1 MPKVL
6 YKKVDAEGI
15 KRTEGSFQ
23 FSPITKGVSYSRNQ
37 RHLNSYEEK
46 LMKKFR
52 CGYSTLVKS
61 LIAEKYQKE
70 FGELI
75 TPFF

>member
-6 YKKVDAEGI
+6 YKEFDARGI

-23 FSPITKGVSYSRNQ
+23 LSPITKGVSYSRNQ
-37 RHLNSYEEK
+37 RHLNEQEEK
-46 LMKKFR
+46 LMRKLG

-61 LIAEKYQKE
+61 LVAEKYQRE
-70 FGELI
+70 FGEVV

>member
-6 YKKVDAEGI
+6 YKKVDTEGI

-23 FSPITKGVSYSRNQ
+23 LSPITKGVSYSRYQ
-37 RHLNSYEEK
+37 RHLNQQEEK
-46 LMKKFR
+46 LMRKFR

-61 LIAEKYQKE
+61 LIAEKYEKV
-70 FGELI
+70 FGTLVK
-75 TPFF
+75 PFF

>member
-6 YKKVDAEGI
+6 YKRDNEVKPDVG
-15 KRTEGSFQ
+15 GFGL
-23 FSPITKGVSYSRNQ
+23 SPITKGVSYSRYQ
-37 RHLNSYEEK
+37 RHLNEKEEK

-61 LIAEKYQKE
+61 LIAEKYEKE
-70 FGELI
+70 FGTLI
-75 TPFF
+75 RPFL

>member
-6 YKKVDAEGI
+6 YKKIDAEGI

-23 FSPITKGVSYSRNQ
+23 LSPITKGVSYSRNQ
-37 RHLNSYEEK
+37 RHLNQQEEK
-46 LMKKFR
+46 LMRKFR

-61 LIAEKYQKE
+61 LIAEKYENE
-70 FGELI
+70 FGKLVKS
-75 TPFF
+75 FF

>member
-23 FSPITKGVSYSRNQ
+23 LSPITKGVSYSRNQ
-37 RHLNSYEEK
+37 RHINSYEEK

-61 LIAEKYQKE
+61 LIAETYQKE